1 MSEALTFSDKPD
13 AARWDEFVAS
23 QAGSTFFQRIG
34 WRDVMANAYGHKSHF
49 LSAMRGG
56 EIAGIFPLVEIKIPL
71 FGHSLI
77 STAFCTGGGPLA
89 VDASI
94 RDALL
99 AQAEELGRKLGVDYI
114 EIRDAT
120 DIGRDW
126 VPKEGLYYGFEREIA
141 AKEDECLKQIPRKQ
155 RAVVRKTLGSKLI
168 FTIDDDVSTFYSLH
182 SRTFRNHGTP
192 VFPRKFYESIVRVFG
207 KDCDILTVRDNDVP
221 VSSVLSYY
229 TKTRVTPYFTGSVGA
244 ARGLGSNDFM
254 YWQLMRH
261 AVARGCSEFDFGRS
275 KVNTGPFAFKK
286 NWGFEPRP
294 MINWYYLVRG
304 KELPNMSPT
313 NPKFSAA
320 IKVWQ
325 SLPLPV
331 ANFLSQF
338 VSPSLG

>member
-1 MSEALTFSDKPD
+1 LNPGLSFTFDPHAAAWD
-13 AARWDEFVAS
+13 AFVAA
-23 QAGSTFFQRIG
+23 QPGSTFFQRAG
-34 WRDVMANAYGHKSHF
+34 WREVMKNAYSHKSHF
-49 LSAMRGG
+49 LAAVREGAIVG
-56 EIAGIFPLVEIKIPL
+56 VLPLVEINSPL

-89 VDASI
+89 VDVEA
-94 RDALL
+94 RDGILE
-99 AQAEELGRKLGVDYI
+99 QAEQLGNKLGVDYI
-114 EIRDAT
+114 EIRDA
-120 DIGRDW
+120 ISVGRAW
-126 VPKEGLYYGFEREIA
+126 VPKEGIYFGFERKIA
-141 AKEDECLKQIPRKQ
+141 AAEDECLKQIPRKQ
-155 RAVVRKTLGSKLI
+155 RAVVRKTLEGKLAFKI
-168 FTIDDDVSTFYSLH
+168 ERDVSNFYALH
-182 SRTFRNHGTP
+182 TRTFRNHGTP
-192 VFPRKFYESIVRVFG
+192 VFPKRFYENLVQVFG
-207 KDCDILTVRDNDVP
+207 ADCDILTVFDGAMP

-229 TKTRVTPYFTGSVGA
+229 TKDRVTPYFTGSVSA
-244 ARGLGSNDFM
+244 ARELGSNDFM
-254 YWQLMRH
+254 YWKLMRH

-275 KVNTGPFAFKK
+275 KVDTGPFSFKK

-304 KELPNMSPT
+304 KSLPNMSPT

>member
-1 MSEALTFSDKPD
+1 MSEGLQFSYEPD
-13 AARWDEFVAS
+13 AARWDAFVAS
-23 QAGSTFFQRIG
+23 RRGSTFFQRSG
-34 WRDVMANAYGHKSHF
+34 WRDVMAIAYGHKGHF
-49 LSAMRGG
+49 LSALRGD
-56 EIAGIFPLVEIKIPL
+56 EIAGVLPLVEVKSPL

-89 VDASI
+89 VDAEA

-114 EIRDAT
+114 EIRDAV
-120 DIGRDW
+120 DIGRGW
-126 VPKEGLYYGFEREIA
+126 APKEGLYYGFERKIA
-141 AKEDECLKQIPRKQ
+141 AAEDECLKQIPRKQ
-155 RAVVRKTLGSKLI
+155 RAVVRKTLESKLS
-168 FTIDDDVSTFYSLH
+168 FTVDDDVETFYRLH

-192 VFPRKFYESIVRVFG
+192 VFPKRFYESIVRTFG
-207 KDCDILTVRDNDVP
+207 KDCDILTVRDGRTP
-221 VSSVLSYY
+221 ISSVLSYY
-229 TKTRVTPYFTGSVGA
+229 TRDRVTPYFTGSVA
-244 ARGLGSNDFM
+244 TARALGSNDFM

-261 AVARGCSEFDFGRS
+261 AVSRGCGEFDFGRS
-275 KVNTGPFAFKK
+275 KVDTGPFAFKK

-294 MINWYYLVRG
+294 MINWFYLVRG
-304 KELPNMSPT
+304 KALPNMSPT

-320 IKVWQ
+320 IKIWQ

>member
-1 MSEALTFSDKPD
+1 MSADLEFSFEPD
-13 AARWDEFVAS
+13 AARWDVFVAS
-23 QAGSTFFQRIG
+23 QPGSTFFQRAG

-49 LSAMRGG
+49 LSAQRGG
-56 EIAGIFPLVEIKIPL
+56 AIAGVLPLVEIKSPI

-89 VDASI
+89 ADAET

-99 AQAEELGRKLGVDYI
+99 AQAESLGRKLNVDYI

-120 DIGRDW
+120 GIGRDW
-126 VPKEGLYYGFEREIA
+126 VPKEGLYFGFERKIA
-141 AKEDECLKQIPRKQ
+141 AAEDECLKQIPRKQ
-155 RAVVRKTLGSKLI
+155 RAVVRKTLESKLT
-168 FTIDDDVSTFYSLH
+168 FKVDQDVATFYALH
-182 SRTFRNHGTP
+182 ARTFRNHGTP
-192 VFPRKFYESIVRVFG
+192 VFPKRFYENLVRVFG
-207 KDCDILTVRDNDVP
+207 QDCDILTVWDETTP

-229 TKTRVTPYFTGSVGA
+229 TKDRVTPYFTGSVQA

-254 YWQLMRH
+254 YWELMRH
-261 AVARGCSEFDFGRS
+261 AVARGCTEFDFGRS
-275 KVNTGPFAFKK
+275 KVDTGPFAFKK

-304 KELPNMSPT
+304 KSLPNMSPT
-313 NPKFSAA
+313 NPKFSTA